1 VLRSE
6 TCARRVSPVENRTI
20 FEGSVEPK
28 GQRNE
33 VGTGVKWEPIRGVAA
48 DFFNTFYM
56 PTSTGVSYAR
66 LLIIKMSCA
75 VIFRYFLP
83 KGTCYPVK
91 GLVILS
97 YYRL

>member
-33 VGTGVKWEPIRGVAA
+33 VGTGVKWEPIWGVTT
-48 DFFNTFYM
+48 DFF
-56 PTSTGVSYAR
+56 SD
-66 LLIIKMSCA
+66 
-75 VIFRYFLP
+75 
-83 KGTCYPVK
+83 YPD
-91 GLVILS
+91 
-97 YYRL
+97 YYKV